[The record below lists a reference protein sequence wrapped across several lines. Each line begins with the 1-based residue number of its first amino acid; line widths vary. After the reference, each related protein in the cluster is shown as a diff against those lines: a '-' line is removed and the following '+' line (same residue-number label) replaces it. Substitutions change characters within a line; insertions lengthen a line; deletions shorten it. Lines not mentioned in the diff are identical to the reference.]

1 MKPFLFALKSVCSLL
16 AIATALYLLVIVI
29 AGMNEYSYYH
39 YLWELYSA
47 VGTFSAASLAVAGA
61 ICALLVGISVWFQ
74 RFRRACAVL
83 AIAAFVLSWF
93 AFVVQPS
100 HSSNCQTELFVLCV
114 DNFWLMKFRYLYSAL
129 AITFAMVLA
138 GSALVLQRPSPR
150 P

>member
-1 MKPFLFALKSVCSLL
+1 MKLFLFALKSVCSLL
-16 AIATALYLLVIVI
+16 AIATALYLLVTV
-29 AGMNEYSYYH
+29 AVGMNEYSS
-39 YLWELYSA
+39 YLYLSKSYGA
-47 VGTFSAASLAVAGA
+47 AGTFSAALLAVAGA
-61 ICALLVGISVWFQ
+61 ICALLVGISVWIQ

-100 HSSNCQTELFVLCV
+100 HPSKCQTELFVLCV
-114 DNFWLMKFRYLYSAL
+114 DNYWLMKFRYLYSAL

-138 GSALVLQRPSPR
+138 GFALVLQRPSPR